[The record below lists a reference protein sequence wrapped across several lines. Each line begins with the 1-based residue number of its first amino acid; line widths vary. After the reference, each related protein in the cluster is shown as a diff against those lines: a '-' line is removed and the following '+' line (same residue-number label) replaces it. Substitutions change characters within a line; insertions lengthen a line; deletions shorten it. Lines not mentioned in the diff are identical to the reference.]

1 MKDEEIIVTKDGFK
15 KLNEE
20 LRNLIDV
27 VLPEV
32 IEQLK
37 DARAQGD
44 LSENADYDAARNR
57 QAEVEGR
64 IAQLQHQIENA
75 KVIDEVS
82 GKSNVV
88 RIGCY
93 VTIRDLSDNSEARY
107 QIVGSTESDPENF
120 KICRGEALQIAYM
133 NENLKTDLYRRA
145 KKERRNHLHTVLINI
160 LLIYLLK
167 IIINIG

>member
-1 MKDEEIIVTKDGFK
+1 MKDEEIIVTKEGFR

-37 DARAQGD
+37 EARAQAD

-88 RIGCY
+88 RIGCF
-93 VTIRDLSDNSEARY
+93 VTIRDLSDNSETRY
-107 QIVGSTESDPENF
+107 QIVGSTESDPENC
-120 KICRGEALQIAYM
+120 KISNECMLAKSILNHKVGEKVQVKVVRPYDVEI
-133 NENLKTDLYRRA
+133 LKVEA
-145 KKERRNHLHTVLINI
+145 E
-160 LLIYLLK
+160 
-167 IIINIG
+167 

>member
-1 MKDEEIIVTKDGFK
+1 MRNEEIIVTKEGFK

-37 DARAQGD
+37 EARAQGD

-57 QAEVEGR
+57 QAEVEGK

-75 KVIDEVS
+75 KIIDDS
-82 GKSNVV
+82 DDKSANVV
-88 RIGCY
+88 KIGFY
-93 VTIRDLSDNSEARY
+93 VTIRDLSDGSETRY
-107 QIVGSTESDPENF
+107 QIVGSTESDPV
-120 KICRGEALQIAYM
+120 
-133 NENLKTDLYRRA
+133 NLKISNECMLA
-145 KKERRNHLHTVLINI
+145 KSI
-160 LLIYLLK
+160 LGHKVGEVVQVKVVRPYDVEILK
-167 IIINIG
+167 IED

>member
-1 MKDEEIIVTKDGFK
+1 MKDEEIIVTKEGFR

-37 DARAQGD
+37 EARAQGD

-88 RIGCY
+88 RIGCF
-93 VTIRDLSDNSEARY
+93 VTIRDLSDNSETRY
-107 QIVGSTESDPENF
+107 QIVGSTESDPENC
-120 KICRGEALQIAYM
+120 KISNECMIAKSILNHKVGEKVQVKVVRPYDVEI
-133 NENLKTDLYRRA
+133 LKVEA
-145 KKERRNHLHTVLINI
+145 E
-160 LLIYLLK
+160 
-167 IIINIG
+167 

>member
-1 MKDEEIIVTKDGFK
+1 MKDEEIIVTKEGYR

-20 LRNLIDV
+20 LRTLIDN

-37 DARAQGD
+37 EARAQGD

-75 KVIDEVS
+75 KVIDEVGAS
-82 GKSNVV
+82 HNSNIVK
-88 RIGCY
+88 IGY
-93 VTIRDLSDNSEARY
+93 FVTLKDHSDGSVTRY
-107 QIVGSTESDPENF
+107 QIVGSTESDPNHQ
-120 KICRGEALQIAYM
+120 KIS
-133 NENLKTDLYRRA
+133 NECMLAKSILNHKVGDKVQVKVIRPYEVEILKVET
-145 KKERRNHLHTVLINI
+145 E
-160 LLIYLLK
+160 
-167 IIINIG
+167 

>member
-1 MKDEEIIVTKDGFK
+1 MKDEEIIVTKEGFR

-37 DARAQGD
+37 EARAQGD

-88 RIGCY
+88 RIGCF
-93 VTIRDLSDNSEARY
+93 VTIRDLSDNSETRY
-107 QIVGSTESDPENF
+107 QIVGSTESDPENC
-120 KICRGEALQIAYM
+120 KISNECMLAKSILNHKVGEKVQVKVVRPYDVEI
-133 NENLKTDLYRRA
+133 LKVET
-145 KKERRNHLHTVLINI
+145 E
-160 LLIYLLK
+160 
-167 IIINIG
+167 

>member
-57 QAEVEGR
+57 QAEINER
-64 IAQLQHQIENA
+64 INQLQHQIENA

-120 KICRGEALQIAYM
+120 KISNECMLAKSILNHKVGEKVQVKVVRPYDVEI
-133 NENLKTDLYRRA
+133 LKVET
-145 KKERRNHLHTVLINI
+145 E
-160 LLIYLLK
+160 
-167 IIINIG
+167 

>member
-1 MKDEEIIVTKDGFK
+1 MRNEEIIVTKEGFK

-37 DARAQGD
+37 EARAQGD

-57 QAEVEGR
+57 QAEVEGK

-75 KVIDEVS
+75 KIIDDS
-82 GKSNVV
+82 DDKSANVV
-88 RIGCY
+88 KIGFY
-93 VTIRDLSDNSEARY
+93 VTIRDLSDGSETRY
-107 QIVGSTESDPENF
+107 QIVGSTESDPV
-120 KICRGEALQIAYM
+120 
-133 NENLKTDLYRRA
+133 NLKISNECMLA
-145 KKERRNHLHTVLINI
+145 KSI
-160 LLIYLLK
+160 LGHKVGEVVQVKVSRPYDVEILK
-167 IIINIG
+167 IEA

>member
-1 MKDEEIIVTKDGFK
+1 MKDEEIIVTKEGLK

-27 VLPEV
+27 VQPEI

-57 QAEVEGR
+57 QAEIEGR

-82 GKSNVV
+82 GKPNIV
-88 RIGCY
+88 RIGCF
-93 VTIRDLSDNSEARY
+93 VTIRDLSDNSETRY
-107 QIVGSTESDPENF
+107 QIVGSTESDPENC
-120 KICRGEALQIAYM
+120 KISNECMLAKSILGHKVGEIVQVKVVRPYEVEI
-133 NENLKTDLYRRA
+133 LKVEA
-145 KKERRNHLHTVLINI
+145 E
-160 LLIYLLK
+160 
-167 IIINIG
+167 

>member
-37 DARAQGD
+37 EARAQGD

-88 RIGCY
+88 RIGCF
-93 VTIRDLSDNSEARY
+93 VTIRDLSDNSETRY
-107 QIVGSTESDPENF
+107 QIVGSTESDPENC
-120 KICRGEALQIAYM
+120 KISNECMLAKSILNHKVGEKVQVKVVRPYDVEI
-133 NENLKTDLYRRA
+133 LKVET
-145 KKERRNHLHTVLINI
+145 E
-160 LLIYLLK
+160 
-167 IIINIG
+167 

>member
-1 MKDEEIIVTKDGFK
+1 MKDEEIIVTKEGFR

-37 DARAQGD
+37 EARAQGD

-82 GKSNVV
+82 GKSTKCVFSHICVV
-88 RIGCY
+88 R
-93 VTIRDLSDNSEARY
+93 V
-107 QIVGSTESDPENF
+107 
-120 KICRGEALQIAYM
+120 
-133 NENLKTDLYRRA
+133 
-145 KKERRNHLHTVLINI
+145 
-160 LLIYLLK
+160 
-167 IIINIG
+167 

>member
-1 MKDEEIIVTKDGFK
+1 MRNEEIIVTKEGFK

-37 DARAQGD
+37 EARAQGD

-57 QAEVEGR
+57 QAEVEGK

-75 KVIDEVS
+75 KIIDDS
-82 GKSNVV
+82 DDKSANVV
-88 RIGCY
+88 KIGFY
-93 VTIRDLSDNSEARY
+93 VTIRDLSDGSETRY
-107 QIVGSTESDPENF
+107 QIVGSTESDPV
-120 KICRGEALQIAYM
+120 
-133 NENLKTDLYRRA
+133 NLKISNECMLA
-145 KKERRNHLHTVLINI
+145 KSI
-160 LLIYLLK
+160 LGHKVGEVVQVKVVRPYDVEILK
-167 IIINIG
+167 IEA